1 MIGAAAGDGW
11 TVFSNHG
18 HVLIFI
24 SGHPDARIR
33 DIAAAVGITERRA
46 QAIVGE
52 LVNAGF
58 LSVHKNGRRNT
69 YSVHS
74 KARLRHPIESSH
86 SIGEVLSL
94 FDTD

>member
-1 MIGAAAGDGW
+1 MGAAPSDSW

-18 HVLIFI
+18 HVLIYI

-52 LVNAGF
+52 LVDAGF
-58 LSVHKNGRRNT
+58 LSVRKSGRRNH
-69 YSVHS
+69 YSVHE

-86 SIGEVLSL
+86 SIGEVLAL
-94 FDTD
+94 FGAD